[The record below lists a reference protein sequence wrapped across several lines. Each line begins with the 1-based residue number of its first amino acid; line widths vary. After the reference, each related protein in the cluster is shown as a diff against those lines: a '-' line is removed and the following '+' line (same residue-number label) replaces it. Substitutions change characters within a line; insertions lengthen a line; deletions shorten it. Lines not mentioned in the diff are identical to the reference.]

1 MHPLHSSTPVVTTLI
16 FQCAEKVAVDWIA
29 WLPSYQFTKTSLSLL
44 VLAYLEQI
52 PSERIQIKNT
62 LFYPMLGV
70 TILLLI
76 LALLLLRAHHRA
88 QKANRQ
94 LAELN
99 EEIKQKNT
107 ALKER
112 NEEIKV
118 QHQAIHQQKQSLEEM
133 NEVKDKMFSIIAH
146 DLRSPLNTLQ
156 GVLRLLHLE
165 ALSPDELKML
175 LPDLSRKMDMSISLL
190 DNLLHWARA
199 QMHGL
204 RVDSSTFPLERVL
217 VETIGHMD
225 QLAEQKNIRIRYNTG
240 YSLMVHADLEMVRLV
255 MRNLI
260 SNAIKFSFPDSQVQ
274 INIFQKNQKAV
285 VSVVDY
291 GVGMEK
297 DIQQDIFSQSGYTTI
312 GTAHEKGTGL
322 GLGLCQEFVRHN
334 QGDIWVE
341 SHPGEGTTFTFT
353 LPIATQA
360 VNQPA
365 PVLQP
370 EWQNK

>member
-1 MHPLHSSTPVVTTLI
+1 MHPFYLSTPVVPNLI
-16 FQCAEKVAVDWIA
+16 LQYAEKVAVDWIE
-29 WLPSYQFTKTSLSLL
+29 WLPSYQMTKATVGLL
-44 VLAYLEQI
+44 ILTYLEQI
-52 PSERIQIKNT
+52 PSQRIQIKNT

-70 TILLLI
+70 AVLLLI
-76 LALLLLRAHHRA
+76 LALLLLKAHRKA
-88 QKANRQ
+88 QKANRR
-94 LAELN
+94 LEELN
-99 EEIKQKNT
+99 EEIRQKNT
-107 ALKER
+107 VLKER

-118 QHQAIHQQKQSLEEM
+118 QHQAIQQQKQSLEEI

-156 GVLRLLHLE
+156 GVLRLLHLD

-190 DNLLHWARA
+190 DNLLHWARS

-204 RVDSSTFPLERVL
+204 RVDPSTFPIERVL

-225 QLAEQKNIRIRYNTG
+225 QLAEQKNIHIHYNTG
-240 YSLMVHADLEMVRLV
+240 YTLMVHADLEMVRLI

-260 SNAIKFSFPDSQVQ
+260 SNAIKFSFPNNQIE
-274 INIFQKNQKAV
+274 INITQKNQKAV
-285 VSVVDY
+285 ISVVDY

-297 DIQQDIFSQSGYTTI
+297 DIQQDVFSQSGYTTI
-312 GTAHEKGTGL
+312 GTAQEKGTGL

-353 LPIATQA
+353 LPIATQTA
-360 VNQPA
+360 DRPA

-370 EWQNK
+370 E

>member
-1 MHPLHSSTPVVTTLI
+1 MHPLHLSTSVVPDLI
-16 FQCAEKVAVDWIA
+16 FRYVENVTVDWIA
-29 WLPSYQFTKTSLSLL
+29 WLPSYQLTRTSLGLL
-44 VLAYLEQI
+44 MLAYLEQI
-52 PSERIQIKNT
+52 PSQRIQIKNT

-156 GVLRLLHLE
+156 GVLRLLHLD

-204 RVDSSTFPLERVL
+204 RVDPSTFPLERVL

-225 QLAEQKNIRIRYNTG
+225 QLAEQKNIRIRYSTG
-240 YSLMVHADLEMVRLV
+240 YTLMVHADLEMVRLV

-274 INIFQKNQKAV
+274 INIAQKNQKAII
-285 VSVVDY
+285 SVIDY

-312 GTAHEKGTGL
+312 GTAQEKGTGL
-322 GLGLCQEFVRHN
+322 GLGLCQEFVHHN
-334 QGDIWVE
+334 QGNIWVE

-360 VNQPA
+360 VNQQTPM
-365 PVLQP
+365 LQP
-370 EWQNK
+370 QWQNK

>member
-1 MHPLHSSTPVVTTLI
+1 MHPFYLSTPVVPNLI
-16 FQCAEKVAVDWIA
+16 LQYAEKVTVDWIA
-29 WLPSYQFTKTSLSLL
+29 WLPSYQVMKATLGLLMFT
-44 VLAYLEQI
+44 YLEQI
-52 PSERIQIKNT
+52 PSQRIQIKNT

-99 EEIKQKNT
+99 EEIRQKNT

-118 QHQAIHQQKQSLEEM
+118 QHQAIRQQKQSLEEI

-156 GVLRLLHLE
+156 GVLRLLHLD

-204 RVDSSTFPLERVL
+204 RVDPSTFPLERVL

-225 QLAEQKNIRIRYNTG
+225 QLAEQKNIHIHYNTG
-240 YSLMVHADLEMVRLV
+240 YTLMVHADLEMVRLV

-274 INIFQKNQKAV
+274 INIAEKNRKAEI
-285 VSVVDY
+285 SVIDY

-312 GTAHEKGTGL
+312 GTAQEKGTGL
-322 GLGLCQEFVRHN
+322 GLRLCQEFVHHN

-360 VNQPA
+360 VDQPA
-365 PVLQP
+365 PALQP
-370 EWQNK
+370 EWQDK